1 MEQNEARVLYT
12 SIPFHFL
19 PAFLGNKGASGSR
32 GPLQL
37 PAPLQPCDVEWGSGL
52 CPAIV
57 CAGGGERL
65 DRGPRRP
72 DAPSPPWGAFPTAC
86 RTYRFMPFGLA
97 GAPVGPG
104 PDRIGYF
111 KKSFESV
118 RPEWG
123 RRVLSLFS

>member
-12 SIPFHFL
+12 PIPFHFL
-19 PAFLGNKGASGSR
+19 PAFLGNKGTREAGGPSGSR
-32 GPLQL
+32 PHFS
-37 PAPLQPCDVEWGSGL
+37 PDMEWGFGL

-65 DRGPRRP
+65 DRDPRRP
-72 DAPSPPWGAFPTAC
+72 DAPSPPWGASPTAC
-86 RTYRFMPFGLA
+86 PTYRFIPFGLA
-97 GAPVGPG
+97 GAPAGPG

-118 RPEWG
+118 RPE
-123 RRVLSLFS
+123 